1 MVRQISDNFW
11 GWASK
16 ILEKYFVL
24 VCNNLM
30 HVNMKTIQKDN
41 KLCTDAAWERLNI
54 DNYKAG
60 LGGGNLLEIDFT

>member
-1 MVRQISDNFW
+1 
-11 GWASK
+11 
-16 ILEKYFVL
+16 
-24 VCNNLM
+24 M

-41 KLCTDAAWERLNI
+41 KLCTNAAWERLNI